1 MPRIVTTLNAFQTS
15 KAITIPAIYFES
27 IKTSYRVIDG
37 FHEPNTLNGRP
48 IKADSVTQRLPAGHC
63 E

>member
-1 MPRIVTTLNAFQTS
+1 VPRIVTTLNAFQKS

-37 FHEPNTLNGRP
+37 FHEPTTLNGRP
-48 IKADSVTQRLPAGHC
+48 VKADGVTQRLPAGHC